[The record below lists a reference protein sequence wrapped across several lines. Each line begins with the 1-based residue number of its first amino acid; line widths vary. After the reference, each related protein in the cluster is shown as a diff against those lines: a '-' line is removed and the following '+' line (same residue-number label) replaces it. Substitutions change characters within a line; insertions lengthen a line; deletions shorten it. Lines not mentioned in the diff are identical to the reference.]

1 MSERAIDKNNVQQIV
16 ETVLQTIAWN
26 EHDKENLKQN
36 ARQDLLAIPV
46 GVSNRHVHLCRKD
59 MDKLFGEG
67 RELTK
72 YRDLSQKGFFAAQE
86 TVTLA
91 GPKGAISKVRL
102 LGPLRK
108 DTQIELLASDR
119 FILGIEPPVR
129 ESGIQAVAPTI
140 TIVGPKGTVINNM
153 GGMVAWRHI
162 HMNTEEARLL
172 GLMDG
177 DEVKVQTQGDR
188 KVIFSNVKI
197 RTSEFVHTELH
208 LDSDEANAAGL
219 ASGDIVRIM
228 M

>member
-67 RELTK
+67 SELTK

-119 FILGIEPPVR
+119 FILGSMKYYPI
-129 ESGIQAVAPTI
+129 SPT
-140 TIVGPKGTVINNM
+140 VNLDFQND
-153 GGMVAWRHI
+153 
-162 HMNTEEARLL
+162 HMLQFVYIWA
-172 GLMDG
+172 
-177 DEVKVQTQGDR
+177 
-188 KVIFSNVKI
+188 FSN
-197 RTSEFVHTELH
+197 RTAQSMQPVLNQYSSEFY
-208 LDSDEANAAGL
+208 
-219 ASGDIVRIM
+219 
-228 M
+228 